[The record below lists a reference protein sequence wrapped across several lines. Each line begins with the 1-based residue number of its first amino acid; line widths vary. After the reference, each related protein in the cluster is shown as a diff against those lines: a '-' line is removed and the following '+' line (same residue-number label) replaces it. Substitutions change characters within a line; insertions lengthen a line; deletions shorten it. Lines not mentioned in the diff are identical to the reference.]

1 MKINY
6 RRKQKRKKYIPSRCY
21 GIDKASLKKEENS
34 KRRAWDRKVISN
46 LCVDYT
52 ENEDILFA
60 PKFCGDPWN
69 WD

>member
-6 RRKQKRKKYIPSRCY
+6 RRKQKRKKYIPNRCY

-34 KRRAWDRKVISN
+34 KRRAWDREVISN

-52 ENEDILFA
+52 DSEDILFA